1 MFCYFCF
8 SFNSLAQTASPTNPV
23 TTNPNSIN
31 LNDGTIG
38 SPTNGCP
45 SGTSSAYV
53 YGSGST
59 IRFGEC
65 VNTFAVTYAIN
76 QALQGTGVSIDKV
89 HYQWKYIHCFNAPN
103 QFCSQ
108 NISDR
113 VNTTTGAVTDDTYW
127 DELVVVVELTDSSG
141 NVVET
146 KTWTMDR
153 WYDWQNENAHSF
165 NEVKEGSTYW
175 QIHEDNIEIYN
186 HIDKTG
192 TIRTP
197 NAVGD
202 VRFRISGYDK
212 GNWDGYYGPI
222 IKDFKTWFTYRANP
236 CNDTALY
243 DPSCP
248 GYSEAYAQY
257 EYNQSCTANPLYDT
271 GCPGYATAY
280 FNQQCSAD
288 PLYDSGCPGYASA
301 YYTQQC
307 TADPLYDSG
316 CDGYAAAYYTQ
327 QCTQNPLYDSGCD
340 GYAAAYYTQQ
350 CTANPLYD
358 SGCDGYAA
366 AYYTQQCTANPLY
379 DSGCDGY
386 ATAYFNQ
393 QCKASPLYDAACT
406 GHFEAQCDASA
417 LYDIRCTGYDVAYL
431 EQQCM
436 YNPQYDETCTGY
448 IEPII
453 ETDPGTIV
461 DDGTGTGDS
470 IVDSVIALPVEIP
483 DMIILPPAPAPAPA
497 PVVVVVVPV
506 EVEVTPVEITLEQE
520 LENEIANI
528 EVAEAEISTSTTEE
542 NTTEVIVEPVEEITE
557 ETTEEVVVEEQ
568 TESESEGDPRGD
580 QINES
585 KEETTEEIVIDE
597 DGSEEEV
604 VEEKEEKKAPVI
616 VKKTVKKPAT
626 KKVVKLSKTEKKKA
640 KNKKMREIIKKKLAL
655 LAVTMGK
662 AQSLENQQALQ
673 AQIAA
678 LINFVPGFNAYGKVA
693 IPGVNFY
700 QPEAIY
706 LDEKVP
712 ENQRGLRNGL
722 AQQILHEKMI
732 DMQYER
738 LTQ

>member
-1 MFCYFCF
+1 MLQWALVVFCCFCF
-8 SFNSLAQTASPTNPV
+8 SFKVFAQTASPTNPV
-23 TTNPNSIN
+23 TTNPSSSID
-31 LNDGTIG
+31 LDTGTIG
-38 SPTNGCP
+38 SPVGGCP

-76 QALQGTGVSIDKV
+76 QALQGSGVSIDKV
-89 HYQWKYIHCFNAPN
+89 HYQWKYIHCFNAPGK
-103 QFCSQ
+103 FCNS
-108 NISDR
+108 SLGER
-113 VNTTTGAVTDDTYW
+113 VNVNTGEVTDDTYW
-127 DELVVVVELTDSSG
+127 DELVVVVEVTDSSG

-146 KTWTMDR
+146 KTWTMDK
-153 WYDWQNENAHSF
+153 WYNWQNENAHST
-165 NEVKEGSTYW
+165 NEVKQGSTYW

-186 HIDKTG
+186 HIDKIG

-222 IKDFKTWFTYRANP
+222 IKDLKTWFTYRANP

-248 GYSEAYAQY
+248 GYATAYATY
-257 EYNQSCTANPLYDT
+257 EYNQKCASNALYDSGCPGYATAYFNQQCTADPLYDS
-271 GCPGYATAY
+271 GCSGYATAY

-288 PLYDSGCPGYASA
+288 PLYDSGCN
-301 YYTQQC
+301 
-307 TADPLYDSG
+307 
-316 CDGYAAAYYTQ
+316 GYAAAYYTQ

-340 GYAAAYYTQQ
+340 GYAAAYLSQQ

-358 SGCDGYAA
+358 E
-366 AYYTQQCTANPLY
+366 T
-379 DSGCDGY
+379 CDGY

-393 QCKASPLYDAACT
+393 QCTASPLYDAACT

-436 YNPQYDETCTGY
+436 YNPQYDTTCVGY
-448 IEPII
+448 VAPV
-453 ETDPGTIV
+453 V
-461 DDGTGTGDS
+461 DTNPVDEGTGTGDS
-470 IVDSVIALPVEIP
+470 VVDSVIALPVDIP
-483 DMIILPPAPAPAPA
+483 EMIILPPAPAPAPP

-506 EVEVTPVEITLEQE
+506 EVEVVTPELTLEQE
-520 LENEIANI
+520 IESEIAEI
-528 EVAEAEISTSTTEE
+528 EMAEPESEVTVVETTTEE
-542 NTTEVIVEPVEEITE
+542 NTV
-557 ETTEEVVVEEQ
+557 EEVVVEE
-568 TESESEGDPRGD
+568 PV
-580 QINES
+580 
-585 KEETTEEIVIDE
+585 EEIVEEVVVEETAEEEIVE
-597 DGSEEEV
+597 EVVVEETVEEEAVEEV
-604 VEEKEEKKAPVI
+604 VEEENTEETTEVVEAEEKEEKAPVV
-616 VKKTVKKPAT
+616 VKKTVKKKVK
-626 KKVVKLSKTEKKKA
+626 KKVVKLTKAQKKKA

-678 LINFVPGFNAYGKVA
+678 LINFVPGFNQYGKLV

-706 LDEKVP
+706 LDKKVP

-722 AQQILHEKMI
+722 AQQLLHEKMV

-738 LTQ
+738 LKNDTTN